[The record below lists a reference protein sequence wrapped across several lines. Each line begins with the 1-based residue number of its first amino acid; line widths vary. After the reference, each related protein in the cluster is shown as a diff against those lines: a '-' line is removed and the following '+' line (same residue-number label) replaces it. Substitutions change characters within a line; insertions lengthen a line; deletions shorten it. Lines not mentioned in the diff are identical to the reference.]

1 MAYINL
7 DYLESMAGGDPEII
21 EEMKEIFI
29 SQVPEFIENLN
40 KYLREGQYI
49 ELGKEAHKAKSSV
62 MIMGMDELGK
72 DLKALQLS
80 TIAGTN
86 EDSYPIYVKEFEVQ
100 CLGAIEELKSKSA
113 LKKGSSS

>member
-7 DYLESMAGGDPEII
+7 NYLESIAGGDPDII
-21 EEMKEIFI
+21 EEMKDIFI

-40 KYLREGQYI
+40 KYLIEGQFI

-62 MIMGMDELGK
+62 MIMGMEELGK
-72 DLKALQLS
+72 DLKALQLA

-86 EDSYPIYVKEFEVQ
+86 EDTYQKYVKEFEVQ
-100 CLGAIEELKSKSA
+100 CLGAIEELKKIYPASSK
-113 LKKGSSS
+113 